1 MSLKQRTY
9 NFFGIPLLKLEEKY
23 QDPKVEKSAKSQSDD
38 NTLRLAFYNGGG
50 LGDSII
56 DVAFIQNLRKILPP
70 SRIVDYYAKAG
81 KTFEKCPFL
90 NNIYTDYKKLD
101 RTKYDV
107 ILGNHRFWIVNQI
120 KEDKVK
126 RLAPKLYEFCMNQL
140 DLRNNILRNT
150 NDNNNLY
157 GQYALLFGKNRWEQL
172 DLKEITGFNRHSPF
186 YMPLSPEYF
195 SILKRYNLEP
205 KQYVTINRGVDSC
218 FDENCPKLWPLDHY
232 KKFVRLLKEKYPH
245 LTIVQIGA
253 NTKFGKIDAD
263 INLLG
268 KTDIEETKILL
279 KYALIHIDV
288 EGGLVQLNHILHGK
302 SCVIFGP
309 TEKYDFAYEENINIK
324 SNGCPHSCH
333 WITPD
338 WQKKCLRGFS
348 PAPCMSE
355 TTPEIVL
362 SAVSDYIDKPRGS
375 FRVETIG
382 KYTPKADRIY
392 CMGEKE
398 NKLVKCLTSDKI
410 VVFWQENPDSKKY
423 DFLTDAKIEYGYGNL
438 YNMPSNDGAFSEIIW
453 VPETG
458 NFHHMMTFWEM
469 LRILK
474 SGGRIIFES
483 TNLNEDV
490 RNFLNIKKS
499 KSNQLITIIKE

>member
-9 NFFGIPLLKLEEKY
+9 NLFGIPLLRLEGKY
-23 QDPKVEKSAKSQSDD
+23 QDSKVDNCIRPSSED

-90 NNIYTDYKKLD
+90 NNIYTDYKKIV
-101 RTKYDV
+101 RSRYDV
-107 ILGNHRFWIVNQI
+107 ILGNHRFWMINQI
-120 KEDKVK
+120 KESKVK
-126 RLAPKLYEFCMNQL
+126 RLAPKLYEFCMDQL

-172 DLKEITGFNRHSPF
+172 DLKGITGFDRNSPF

-205 KQYVTINRGVDSC
+205 KNYITINRGVDSS

-232 KKFVRLLKEKYPH
+232 KKLVHLLKEKYPH

-253 NTKFGKIDAD
+253 NTKFGEIDAD
-263 INLLG
+263 VNLLG
-268 KTDIEETKILL
+268 KTGIEETKILL

-288 EGGLVQLNHILHGK
+288 EGGLIHLNHILHGK

-309 TEKYDFAYEENINIK
+309 TEKYDFAYKENINIK

-333 WITPD
+333 WVTQD

-355 TTPEIVL
+355 TRPEDVL
-362 SAVSDYIDKPRGS
+362 SAVSGYINKYHNS
-375 FRVETIG
+375 FRVEIAN
-382 KYTPKADRIY
+382 KYVPQANRIY

-398 NKLVKCLTSDKI
+398 NKLVKCLSSDKI
-410 VVFWQENPDSKKY
+410 VVFWQEKSDPKKY
-423 DFLTDAKIEYGYGNL
+423 DHLTDAKIEYGYGNL
-438 YNMPSNDGAFSEIIW
+438 YNMPNNDGAFPEIIW
-453 VPETG
+453 IPEAG
-458 NFHHMMTFWEM
+458 NFHQMMTLWEL
-469 LRILK
+469 LRILRT
-474 SGGRIIFES
+474 GGRIVFES
-483 TNLNEDV
+483 TDLNEDV
-490 RNFLNIKKS
+490 RERLNIKGI
-499 KSNQLITIIKE
+499 NQLITIIKE